1 MESKNVMTSPEY
13 IGDQEAEQLLPR
25 MLMSCS
31 GFVLQE
37 GRMYFLLLLYV
48 VIYLYTKVYNAKEV
62 ISSVM
67 SKNCTPGWEQLK
79 FVH

>member
-13 IGDQEAEQLLPR
+13 TGAQEAEQLLPR

-31 GFVLQE
+31 GFLLKE
-37 GRMYFLLLLYV
+37 GRMYFLLLLHV